1 MARRSVLGAV
11 VVAAFVLTS
20 AVPVVAQPKTELN
33 NCVPADLREDAI
45 TFKAEDGVELPG
57 LVFGSGSSGVLLAHT
72 QTEVLCDWL
81 PLARQ
86 LADDGHQVLVYEMRT
101 LLLRENRNRYDLDV
115 LAAAAELDSRGAS
128 SIVAGG
134 SGTGATAIATAAA
147 KIPGLKGMFL
157 LTPFKAFQT
166 SSSDLDAVG
175 GIGAVEVP
183 SLVVAAQDDV
193 IETGV
198 PDVEDVRLA
207 EHARVVAGAAS
218 NAKLEIVPGKAHF
231 AELIDDAALS
241 EKVRAFVRETSPRPT
256 FVGRWLMLIV
266 GGVVLL
272 VIGLR
277 GALLVFRL
285 KHNRARAVSGDE
297 AGQAFAA
304 GDDDPA
310 ERSSR

>member
-1 MARRSVLGAV
+1 MALRSVLGAV
-11 VVAAFVLTS
+11 VVAAFTLVS
-20 AVPVVAQPKTELN
+20 AVPVVAQPKTELHK
-33 NCVPADLREDAI
+33 CVPADLREDAI
-45 TFKAEDGVELPG
+45 TFKTEDGVELPG

-72 QTEVLCDWL
+72 QTEFICDWL

-86 LADDGHQVLVYEMRT
+86 LAEDGHQVLVYEMRT

-134 SGTGATAIATAAA
+134 GGTGATAIATAAG

-193 IETGV
+193 IESGDTSY
-198 PDVEDVRLA
+198 VEDTRLA
-207 EHARVVAGAAS
+207 DHARAVAGAAS

-231 AELIDDAALS
+231 AELIDDAVLS
-241 EKVRAFVRETSPRPT
+241 EKVRAFVRETSPPPT
-256 FVGRWLMLIV
+256 FLERWLMVIV
-266 GGVVLL
+266 GGVLLLLLFVVAVVVVL
-272 VIGLR
+272 R
-277 GALLVFRL
+277 R
-285 KHNRARAVSGDE
+285 RAH
-297 AGQAFAA
+297 
-304 GDDDPA
+304 
-310 ERSSR
+310 SSVK